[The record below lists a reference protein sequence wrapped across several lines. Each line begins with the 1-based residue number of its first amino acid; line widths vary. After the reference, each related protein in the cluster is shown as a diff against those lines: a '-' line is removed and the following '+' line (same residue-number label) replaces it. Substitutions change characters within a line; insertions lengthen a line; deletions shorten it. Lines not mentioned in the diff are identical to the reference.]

1 MSQARVPPTTSTPP
15 SRRTSKST
23 SHSQETSRPSAY
35 SSLMVIIVAQSSP
48 VAEARDRRKPAGFFT
63 SSSCRVLCPIRTDS
77 PRPKAGV
84 TSDRARS
91 SAASSVRSPMIWRVR
106 ARAPAAL

>member
-1 MSQARVPPTTSTPP
+1 MSQARVPPTTSTPL

-35 SSLMVIIVAQSSP
+35 SSLMVN
-48 VAEARDRRKPAGFFT
+48 PAGFFT
-63 SSSCRVLCPIRTDS
+63 SSSCRVLSPMRTDS